1 VAAEASGFRACLRC
15 RPDRLPPTASLE
27 GVPRVVVDAL
37 RIVNEGALD
46 NGSEDDLGRRLGISS
61 RQLRRL
67 FLDHVGATPDG
78 VARSRRAHF
87 ARRLLDE
94 TDLPIA
100 RVGFAAGFSSVRQM
114 NRVMLETFRAS
125 PSELR
130 SRRRNTDRL
139 VADGG
144 LLLRIPYEVPF
155 NFTAMLDFLRPRAIP
170 GVEAISN
177 THYRRTITTC
187 GHPGALELSDARD
200 GQHLILRAHVPTFD
214 SLIDDVARV
223 RRLFGLDQP
232 SPVALPPLTNDLRL
246 VPLVK
251 ASAGVRVPGAWD
263 RFEVAVRIVIG
274 QGIAVRAAST
284 LTGRLVERFG
294 SPIGGLGEL
303 GLTHVFPS
311 AERLARASVLQ
322 LSGIGLPARRSEAIR
337 ALARAYSDGNLSLEA
352 TQSLE
357 SLLERLVALPGIGQW
372 TANLVALRAA
382 GELDAYPAGD
392 LGLRQASA
400 RLRRNGGR
408 LDSEKQVL
416 ERAEAWRPYRGVAA
430 MCLWRSL
437 SKETGSR

>member
-1 VAAEASGFRACLRC
+1 
-15 RPDRLPPTASLE
+15 
-27 GVPRVVVDAL
+27 
-37 RIVNEGALD
+37 VNEGALD
-46 NGSEDDLGRRLGISS
+46 NGGEDDLGRRLGISS

-67 FLDHVGATPDG
+67 FLDHIGATPDR

-94 TDLPIA
+94 TDLPMA

-144 LLLRIPYEVPF
+144 LLLRIPYEEPF
-155 NFTAMLDFLRPRAIP
+155 SFTAMLDFLCPRAIP
-170 GVEAISN
+170 GVEAISK

-187 GHPGALELSDARD
+187 GHPGALEVSDACD
-200 GQHLILRAHVPTFD
+200 GQHLILKAHLPTFD
-214 SLIDDVARV
+214 SLIDDVSRV
-223 RRLFGLDQP
+223 RRIFGLDQP
-232 SPVALPPLTNDLRL
+232 SPVALPSLMSDLYLAPLAR
-246 VPLVK
+246 
-251 ASAGVRVPGAWD
+251 ASAGLRVPGAWD
-263 RFEVAVRIVIG
+263 RFEAAVRIVIG

-284 LTGRLVERFG
+284 LTGRLVARFG
-294 SPIGGLGEL
+294 SPIRGLGEL

-311 AERLARASVLQ
+311 AERLARSSVLQ

-337 ALARAYSDGNLSLEA
+337 ALARAYSGGSLSLEA
-352 TQSLE
+352 TQSLD
-357 SLLERLVALPGIGQW
+357 SLLERLMALPGIGPW

-382 GELDAYPAGD
+382 GEMDAYPAGD

-400 RLRRNGGR
+400 KLCRKGGR

-437 SKETGSR
+437 S